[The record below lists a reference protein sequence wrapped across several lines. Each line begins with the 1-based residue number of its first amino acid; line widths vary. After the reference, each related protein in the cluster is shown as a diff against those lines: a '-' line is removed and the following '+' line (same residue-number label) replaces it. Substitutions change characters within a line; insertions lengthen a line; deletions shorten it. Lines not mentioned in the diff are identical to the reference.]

1 MKIKVLVMAVVELV
15 VVAWFWI
22 AELGE
27 LYWTC
32 PWDQTQKTC
41 FQRQVAVEIFTI
53 QLTPHFT

>member
-32 PWDQTQKTC
+32 P
-41 FQRQVAVEIFTI
+41 
-53 QLTPHFT
+53 